1 MRHLVH
7 QRAKILRYLKSRDPI
22 YYQSFLLRIGVEARG
37 VEGEIVVPGK
47 PKVKRM

>member
-1 MRHLVH
+1 MRHMVH

-22 YYQSFLLRIGVEARG
+22 HYQKFLPRIGVEARG

-47 PKVKRM
+47 PKVRRM